1 MHTLV
6 VCMGFARSLC
16 IMRGKIRPGVNG
28 SGAFDGLGMLCG
40 LQCIEQSRHASR
52 EWIRMMGI
60 RPGGEGAERAVAA

>member
-1 MHTLV
+1 
-6 VCMGFARSLC
+6 
-16 IMRGKIRPGVNG
+16 MRGKIRPGVNG